1 MIAGMI
7 HVAIVDDEEEQIE
20 TTRGL
25 LLRYEKEHDTAIR
38 ITTFNNAVTFLDPY
52 KGDYDIV
59 ILDVKMPYLNGIDAA
74 RKLRE
79 MDEQVILF
87 FLTTMEQYALRG
99 YEVAAMDYL
108 IKPINYFDF
117 ALRFSR
123 AVKKL
128 DKENDQS
135 VILKT
140 ETGIVR
146 VFPSQIYY
154 VEVSGHY
161 CLYHTAV
168 GEYRQYYSTKKLAQ
182 ELRENNFALCNSY
195 LLVNLRYVDRIEDL
209 SVFVR
214 GKELPISHPKKKT
227 FQDRFAAY
235 SEGRR
240 KR

>member
-1 MIAGMI
+1 MI

-168 GEYRQYYSTKKLAQ
+168 GEYRQYYSIKKLEQ
-182 ELRENNFALCNSY
+182 ELRENNFTYTYNIEEVLRRMRMDTEFADASVGKRKSR
-195 LLVNLRYVDRIEDL
+195 LVESPEIPSVSLSAL
-209 SVFVR
+209 SVIQF
-214 GKELPISHPKKKT
+214 
-227 FQDRFAAY
+227 
-235 SEGRR
+235 
-240 KR
+240 

>member
-108 IKPINYFDF
+108 
-117 ALRFSR
+117 
-123 AVKKL
+123 
-128 DKENDQS
+128 
-135 VILKT
+135 
-140 ETGIVR
+140 
-146 VFPSQIYY
+146 PSQIYY

-168 GEYRQYYSTKKLAQ
+168 GEYRQYYSIKKLEQ

>member
-1 MIAGMI
+1 MI

-99 YEVAAMDYL
+99 YEVA
-108 IKPINYFDF
+108 
-117 ALRFSR
+117 
-123 AVKKL
+123 VKKL

-168 GEYRQYYSTKKLAQ
+168 GEYRQYYSIKKLEQ
-182 ELRENNFALCNSY
+182 ELRENNFASATVICWSICGMLT
-195 LLVNLRYVDRIEDL
+195 VLRI
-209 SVFVR
+209 
-214 GKELPISHPKKKT
+214 
-227 FQDRFAAY
+227 
-235 SEGRR
+235 
-240 KR
+240 

>member
-1 MIAGMI
+1 MI
-7 HVAIVDDEEEQIE
+7 HVAIVDDEEEQLE
-20 TTRGL
+20 TTKAL
-25 LLRYEKEHDTAIR
+25 LQRYEQEHDTAIR
-38 ITTFNNAVTFLDPY
+38 ITTFNNAVSFLDPY
-52 KGDYDIV
+52 KADYDIV

-87 FLTTMEQYALRG
+87 FLTTMEQYAIRG

-117 ALRFSR
+117 ALRFAR

-128 DKENDQS
+128 NKGNDKS
-135 VILKT
+135 IILKT
-140 ETGIVR
+140 ETGVVR

-168 GEYRQYYSTKKLAQ
+168 GNYRQYYSIKKLEQ
-182 ELRENNFALCNSY
+182 ELSGEGFALCNSY
-195 LLVNLRYVDRIEDL
+195 LLVNLAFTERVENM
-209 SVFVR
+209 SVFVH
-214 GKELPISHPKKKT
+214 GEELPISHPKKKQ
-227 FQDRFAAY
+227 FLSAFSDYGEKKVKKA
-235 SEGRR
+235 
-240 KR
+240 